1 MTHTDATPQTPG
13 PRQPPG
19 HPEPATPAERDRHRH
34 RDSIVLIT
42 LLAACAGVYLA
53 VGATGFAGVISAV
66 TGLYGA
72 WHMRR

>member
-1 MTHTDATPQTPG
+1 M
-13 PRQPPG
+13 PP
-19 HPEPATPAERDRHRH
+19 AADRHRH
-34 RDSIVLIT
+34 RDSIVLIA